1 MAAAK
6 KTVCIIGAGPAG
18 LVAAKTFLRT
28 GQCNVTIYEKADRLG
43 GIWALD
49 EASTGDY
56 LSPQT
61 PTNRSKFTVGFSD
74 LSWESVRLNGE
85 GTGNDAPMFP
95 RAWQVNKYLEA
106 YRAKFIPDGTI
117 QYGHEVTATTRRM
130 QLALGTKEHWIVT
143 IKDRHGVEQE
153 KQFDHLIVA
162 SGFFSTPRPLQQTVC
177 AGLETLPI
185 KAIHSSRFRNL
196 NDLFPE
202 SFSPAGKTILIIGGG
217 NSSGEV
223 AAAVA
228 SHLSNA
234 QWAPDPVLQQ
244 KFAGCKIIHVTPRPL
259 YGLPPFVPT
268 DESSTSFVPVDFH
281 LYNLARRPPGA
292 ITGNAGRVTDGVK
305 DMVHDFMQNMLGG
318 DQSDLGADAL
328 VSLKGSER
336 ATVQV
341 ALSESYPE
349 FVRSGLIEVR
359 AGRVTSIAAD
369 ANDETSA
376 TTTLGETKNT
386 IGDIGAVVYATGY
399 SPATALGMLTTN
411 EKEALHYD
419 QTSMR
424 LPLIL
429 EQWQTTAKPSSS
441 NLALI
446 GFYEGPYWPMMEM
459 QARLTASRWLNNAK
473 PHHPTK
479 PQEETQKLLELR
491 EAMQARAPDIPQYW
505 FGDYLGY
512 MEELARDLQL
522 RRNDAPFASEREGPV
537 SPARY
542 LAPTDE
548 EPEALK
554 IMAAMHKTWTSCRD
568 QGAHVP
574 RAVFRALHGNWTLH
588 RRITSSSKGALPS
601 GVFSGTAQFLPRFPT
616 PDKSGAKFDSE
627 YLYIEAGTFTP
638 SSTAGAAAQP
648 MTASRRY
655 VYRYSEAKDRMSVW
669 FVRPDANL
677 EVDYLFHDVSFAAP
691 AESSE
696 ECACVAEADHLC
708 VQDMYETKYRFPMK
722 GIALRAFQVTHT
734 VKGPGKDYVAR
745 SEFRREAKGQ

>member
-6 KTVCIIGAGPAG
+6 KTICIIGAGPAG

-49 EASTGDY
+49 EASIGDY

-61 PTNRSKFTVGFSD
+61 PTNLSKFTVGFSD

-85 GTGNDAPMFP
+85 STDNDALIFP
-95 RAWQVNKYLEA
+95 RAWQVNRYLEA

-117 QYGHEVTATTRRM
+117 QYGHEVTATVRRM
-130 QLALGTKEHWIVT
+130 QLAVGAKEHWMVSV
-143 IKDRHGVEQE
+143 KDKHGVEQE
-153 KQFDHLIVA
+153 KQFDHLVVA

-202 SFSPAGKTILIIGGG
+202 SVSPAGKTILIIGGG

-234 QWAPDPVLQQ
+234 QWAPDHDLQQ

-259 YGLPPFVPT
+259 YGLPPFVPI

-281 LYNLARRPPGA
+281 LYNLARRPPVA

-328 VSLKGSER
+328 VSPKGSER

-349 FVRSGLIEVR
+349 YVRSGLIDVR
-359 AGRVTSIAAD
+359 AGRVTSIAA
-369 ANDETSA
+369 NVNGETSA
-376 TTTLGETKNT
+376 TVKLGNTSDT

-399 SPATALGMLTTN
+399 SPTTALGMLPTN

-419 QTSMR
+419 PTSMR

-429 EQWQTTAKPSSS
+429 HQWQTTTKLNSS

-446 GFYEGPYWPMMEM
+446 GFYEGPYWPIMEM
-459 QARLTASRWLNNAK
+459 QARLTASRWLDNK
-473 PHHPTK
+473 SPPQK
-479 PQEETQKLLELR
+479 PQEEASNLLSLR
-491 EAMQARAPDIPQYW
+491 KSMQARDLDIPQYW

-512 MEELARDLQL
+512 MEELARELQL
-522 RRNDAPFASEREGPV
+522 RRNDGPFASEREGAV

-542 LAPTDE
+542 LSPTDE
-548 EPEALK
+548 KTEADK
-554 IMAAMHKTWTSCRD
+554 IMADMHRIWTSCREN
-568 QGAHVP
+568 GIYVP

-588 RRITSSSKGALPS
+588 RRITSSKGALPS
-601 GVFSGTAQFLPRFPT
+601 GVFSGTAKFLPRFPT
-616 PDKSGAKFDSE
+616 PDKSGGKFDLE
-627 YLYIEAGTFTP
+627 YLYIETGTFTP
-638 SSTAGAAAQP
+638 TGATQP
-648 MTASRRY
+648 ITASRRY
-655 VYRYSEAKDRMSVW
+655 VYRYSEAKDKLSVW
-669 FVRPDANL
+669 FVKPDANL
-677 EVDYLFHDVSFAAP
+677 EVDYLFHEVSFASP
-691 AESSE
+691 AEASE
-696 ECACVAEADHLC
+696 EGACIANADHLC
-708 VQDMYETKYRFPMK
+708 VDDMYETKYRFPMK

-734 VKGPGKDYVAR
+734 VKGPSKDYVAM
-745 SEFRREAKGQ
+745 SEFRREVKGQ

>member
-28 GQCNVTIYEKADRLG
+28 GQCNVTIYEKSDRLG

-49 EASTGDY
+49 ERSVGDY

-61 PTNRSKFTVGFSD
+61 PTNLSRFTVGFSD
-74 LSWESVRLNGE
+74 LSWDSVRLNGE
-85 GTGNDAPMFP
+85 STGNDALMFP
-95 RAWQVNKYLEA
+95 RAWQVNRYLEA

-130 QLALGTKEHWIVT
+130 QLAHGAKEHWVVK
-143 IKDRHGVEQE
+143 IKDQNGVEQE

-202 SFSPAGKTILIIGGG
+202 SVSPPGKTILIIGGG

-228 SHLSNA
+228 SHISNA
-234 QWAPDPVLQQ
+234 QWSPDSLLQQ
-244 KFAGCKIIHVTPRPL
+244 RFAGCRIVHVTPRPL
-259 YGLPPFVPT
+259 YGIPPFVPT
-268 DESSTSFVPVDFH
+268 GEDSTSFVPVDFH
-281 LYNLARRPPGA
+281 LYNLARRLPGP
-292 ITGNAGRVTDGVK
+292 ITGNAGRVTDGTKNMIHQV
-305 DMVHDFMQNMLGG
+305 MENMLGG
-318 DQSDLGADAL
+318 NQSDLGADAL
-328 VSLKGSER
+328 VSPKGSER

-349 FVRSGLIEVR
+349 YVRSGLIEVR
-359 AGRVTSIAAD
+359 AGRVNNIAAD
-369 ANDETSA
+369 ANGETSA
-376 TTTLGETKNT
+376 TITLGEGNDT

-411 EKEALHYD
+411 EKKCLHYD
-419 QTSMR
+419 PTSMR

-429 EQWQTTAKPSSS
+429 DQWQTTSKASS

-446 GFYEGPYWPMMEM
+446 GFYEGPYWPIMEM
-459 QARLTASRWLNNAK
+459 QARLTAARWLNDK
-473 PHHPTK
+473 QPPQK
-479 PQEETQKLLELR
+479 SQEEAEKLLELR
-491 EAMQARAPDIPQYW
+491 KAMQARDLDVPQYW

-512 MEELARDLQL
+512 MEELAHELQL
-522 RRNDAPFASEREGPV
+522 QRNDGHFAEREGAV

-542 LAPTDE
+542 LSPTDDQ
-548 EPEALK
+548 PEAHK
-554 IMAAMHKTWTSCRD
+554 IMADMHNIWTSCREK
-568 QGAHVP
+568 GTYVP

-588 RRITSSSKGALPS
+588 RRITSTKGALPS

-616 PDKSGAKFDSE
+616 PDKSGDKFDLE
-627 YLYIEAGTFTP
+627 YLYIETGTFTP
-638 SSTAGAAAQP
+638 AGAQP
-648 MTASRRY
+648 ITASRRY
-655 VYRYSEAKDRMSVW
+655 VYRYSEAKDQMSVW
-669 FVRPDANL
+669 FVKPDRNL
-677 EVDYLFHDVSFAAP
+677 EVDYLFHDLSFAAP
-691 AESSE
+691 QEAEE
-696 ECACVAEADHLC
+696 QGACFAKADHLC
-708 VQDMYETKYRFPMK
+708 VDDMYDTQYRFRMK
-722 GIALRAFQVTHT
+722 GIALKAFNVTHA
-734 VKGPGKDYVAR
+734 VKGPSKDYVAM
-745 SEFRREAKGQ
+745 SDFRREIKGQ

>member
-6 KTVCIIGAGPAG
+6 KTICIIGAGPAG

-49 EASTGDY
+49 EASIGDY

-61 PTNRSKFTVGFSD
+61 PTNLSKFTVGFSD

-85 GTGNDAPMFP
+85 STDNDDPIFP
-95 RAWQVNKYLEA
+95 RAWQVNRYLEA

-117 QYGHEVTATTRRM
+117 QYGHEVTATVRRM
-130 QLALGTKEHWIVT
+130 QLAVGAKEHWMVS
-143 IKDRHGVEQE
+143 IKDKHGVEQE
-153 KQFDHLIVA
+153 KQFDHLVVA

-202 SFSPAGKTILIIGGG
+202 SVSPAGKTILIIGGG

-228 SHLSNA
+228 FHLSNA
-234 QWAPDPVLQQ
+234 QWAPDPVLQ
-244 KFAGCKIIHVTPRPL
+244 KRFAGCKIIHVTPRPL

-328 VSLKGSER
+328 VSPKGSER

-349 FVRSGLIEVR
+349 YVRSGLVEVR
-359 AGRVTSIAAD
+359 AGRVSSITAD
-369 ANDETSA
+369 TNGETSA
-376 TTTLGETKNT
+376 TITLGEANDT
-386 IGDIGAVVYATGY
+386 IENIGAVVYATGY
-399 SPATALGMLTTN
+399 SPTTALGMLPTA
-411 EKEALHYD
+411 EKEALNYD
-419 QTSMR
+419 PTSMR

-429 EQWQTTAKPSSS
+429 EQWQTVTKRGS

-446 GFYEGPYWPMMEM
+446 GFYEGPYWPIMEM
-459 QARLTASRWLNNAK
+459 QARLTASRWLDNK
-473 PHHPTK
+473 SPPQK
-479 PQEETQKLLELR
+479 PQEEASNLLSLR
-491 EAMQARAPDIPQYW
+491 KSMQARDLDIPQYW

-512 MEELARDLQL
+512 MEELARELQL
-522 RRNDAPFASEREGPV
+522 RRNDRPFASEREGAV

-542 LAPTDE
+542 LSPTDE
-548 EPEALK
+548 KTEADK
-554 IMAAMHKTWTSCRD
+554 IMADMHRIWTSCREN
-568 QGAHVP
+568 GTYVP

-588 RRITSSSKGALPS
+588 RRITSSKGALPS
-601 GVFSGTAQFLPRFPT
+601 GVFSGTAKFLPRFPT
-616 PDKSGAKFDSE
+616 PDKSGGKFDLE
-627 YLYIEAGTFTP
+627 YLYIETGTFTP
-638 SSTAGAAAQP
+638 TGAAQP
-648 MTASRRY
+648 ITASRRY
-655 VYRYSEAKDRMSVW
+655 VYRYSEAKDQMSVW
-669 FVRPDANL
+669 FVKPDANL
-677 EVDYLFHDVSFAAP
+677 EVDYLFHDVSFATP
-691 AESSE
+691 AEASE
-696 ECACVAEADHLC
+696 EGACVAKADHLC
-708 VQDMYETKYRFPMK
+708 VEDMYETKYRFPMK

-734 VKGPGKDYVAR
+734 VKGPSKDYVAM
-745 SEFRREAKGQ
+745 SEFRREVKGQ